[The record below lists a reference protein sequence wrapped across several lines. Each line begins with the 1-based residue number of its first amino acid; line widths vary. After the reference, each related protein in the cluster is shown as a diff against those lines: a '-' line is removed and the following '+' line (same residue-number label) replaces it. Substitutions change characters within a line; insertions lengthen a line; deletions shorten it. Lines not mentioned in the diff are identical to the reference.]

1 MPYRIGRFGIII
13 ATGALLLAAPN
24 AALAQPFSVRDGVI
38 TFDKP
43 GFKKEF
49 DQMQRDLRA
58 KGTARARRANTYCI
72 SCYDGSKLTC
82 RAVVGGRVGQ
92 ALCGLGGAASCP
104 SPGTNG
110 VSSGS
115 CPPAEAVTR

>member
-1 MPYRIGRFGIII
+1 MLYRFGIII
-13 ATGALLLAAPN
+13 AAGAVLLAAPN
-24 AALAQPFSVRDGVI
+24 AVAQPFSVRDGVI

-58 KGTARARRANTYCI
+58 RGTARARRANTYCI

-82 RAVVGGRVGQ
+82 RAVVGGRIGQ
-92 ALCGLGGAASCP
+92 ALCGLGGAASCSP
-104 SPGTNG
+104 PGTNG

>member
-1 MPYRIGRFGIII
+1 MLAARTAAAVGI
-13 ATGALLLAAPN
+13 ALLVSITGMH
-24 AALAQPFSVRDGVI
+24 AQEFSVKDGVI

-49 DQMQRDLRA
+49 DKMQRDLRA
-58 KGTARARRANTYCI
+58 KGTARAHRANTFCI

-82 RAVVGGRVGQ
+82 KAIVGGRIGQ
-92 ALCGLGGAASCP
+92 ALCGLGGASSCP

-115 CPPAEAVTR
+115 CPPAEGITR